1 MENLESDEIKFHKL
15 AKKYVFRKEDFSSY
29 KPKKYYLEGS
39 NE

>member
-1 MENLESDEIKFHKL
+1 MANLEKDEIEFEKL